1 MHRHLLR
8 TLIATAA
15 FAFTSAALAAPP
27 ANIVGSWTIL
37 VDQSY
42 TTLDVTAQGGP
53 GAPGAIECRVIL
65 GNLGVAPVR
74 GYYCPKSGR
83 IHFLH
88 NNLSSGVTMRTFAG
102 SVSQDASAAMHMAGT
117 FNVLAAAFGN
127 YGEYPFSA
135 NK

>member
-15 FAFTSAALAAPP
+15 FVFTSAALAAPP
-27 ANIVGSWTIL
+27 ANIVGTWTIL

-42 TTLDVTAQGGP
+42 TTLDISNQGGP
-53 GAPGAIECRVIL
+53 GAPGAAQCRVIL
-65 GNLGVAPVR
+65 GTLGVAPVR
-74 GYYCPKSGR
+74 GHYCPASGR
-83 IHFLH
+83 LHFLH
-88 NNLSSGVTMRTFAG
+88 NNLSTGATVRTFTG
-102 SVSQDASAAMHMAGT
+102 SVSQDANGAHMAGT
-117 FNVLAAAFGN
+117 FNVVNAAFGN

>member
-8 TLIATAA
+8 ALAATAGLA
-15 FAFTSAALAAPP
+15 LTSGAMAAPP
-27 ANIVGSWTIL
+27 ANVVGSWVIL
-37 VDQSY
+37 ADQTY
-42 TTLDVTAQGGP
+42 TTLDISNQGGP
-53 GAPGAIECRVIL
+53 GAPGAVECRVIL
-65 GNLGVAPVR
+65 GTIGVAPIR
-74 GYYCPKSGR
+74 GHYCPKSGR

-88 NNLSSGVTMRTFAG
+88 NNLSSGATMRTFTG
-102 SVSQDASAAMHMAGT
+102 SVSQDASGAMHMAGT

>member
-15 FAFTSAALAAPP
+15 FAFTSATLAAPP
-27 ANIVGSWTIL
+27 ANIVGSWVIL
-37 VDQSY
+37 VDQDY
-42 TTLDVTAQGGP
+42 TTLDITAQGGP
-53 GAPGAIECRVIL
+53 GAPGASKCRVIL
-65 GNLGVAPVR
+65 GTLGIAPVR
-74 GYYCPKSGR
+74 GHYCPGSGR

-88 NNLSSGVTMRTFAG
+88 NNLSSGATMRTFTG
-102 SVSQDASAAMHMAGT
+102 SVSQDASGPMHMAGT
-117 FNVLAAAFGN
+117 FNVLNAAFGN

>member
-8 TLIATAA
+8 TLVATAA
-15 FAFTSAALAAPP
+15 FVFTSAAFAAPP

-42 TTLDVTAQGGP
+42 TTLDITAQGGA
-53 GAPGAIECRVIL
+53 GAPGASKCRVIL
-65 GNLGVAPVR
+65 GNLGIAPVR
-74 GYYCPKSGR
+74 GHYCPQSGR
-83 IHFLH
+83 VHFLH
-88 NNLSSGVTMRTFAG
+88 NNLSSGATMRTFTG

-117 FNVLAAAFGN
+117 FNVLAVAFGD